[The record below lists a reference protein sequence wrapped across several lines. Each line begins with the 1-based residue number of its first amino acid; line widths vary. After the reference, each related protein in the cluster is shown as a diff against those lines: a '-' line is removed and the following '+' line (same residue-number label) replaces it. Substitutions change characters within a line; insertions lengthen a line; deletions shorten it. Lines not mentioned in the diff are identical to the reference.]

1 MIGLAGAAAA
11 AGTFGV
17 ATALAYRLRLRR
29 ARGASGRI
37 TSAMAAIDD
46 SDFYSP
52 MAAHAPRANAN
63 DGSE

>member
-1 MIGLAGAAAA
+1 MIGLACAAAA

-29 ARGASGRI
+29 RI
-37 TSAMAAIDD
+37 ASAMAAIDD

-52 MAAHAPRANAN
+52 MAAHAPRAYAN
-63 DGSE
+63 DGDLRL